1 MGGLVAVRG
10 LAPASLSGFAV
21 GYVGADGRERHD
33 GLVAAAAVAFEAVQP
48 VRSFPVYRGQ
58 RNNTGLWWSATTGAH
73 VGFESWLERDHLT
86 LLDFDPAVVAIYA
99 ALRAGDIPATGPLI

>member
-1 MGGLVAVRG
+1 LGGLVAVRG

-33 GLVAAAAVAFEAVQP
+33 GLVGTGDPTPMVFLIHAAHYLDHPEP
-48 VRSFPVYRGQ
+48 GQ
-58 RNNTGLWWSATTGAH
+58 LLRRHHPLFRWAETDDLP
-73 VGFESWLERDHLT
+73 SWRWQNSSEPDGS
-86 LLDFDPAVVAIYA
+86 IYA